1 MPEIPDR
8 ALPVLYDDDGR
19 RTSNPGS
26 KWRRRMKFT
35 TLSLVLVV
43 VLAGILGC
51 GTKEPLNQEG
61 WTAVAEADLN
71 PAQTGQLERAME
83 ARKILFSRLSTELKT
98 AMEESGPVSAISVCK
113 DAAPVIAADVSRE
126 QGLRIGRTSFKLRNA
141 ANAPPEWAKP
151 WVEKRVEDPTY
162 LAGPEGQL
170 GVLLPIRAQ
179 AACLTCHGT
188 EDTVPGEV
196 QAVVAKLYPNDQATG
211 FSVEDLRGWF
221 WIEVG
226 S

>member
-1 MPEIPDR
+1 MK
-8 ALPVLYDDDGR
+8 LT
-19 RTSNPGS
+19 TS
-26 KWRRRMKFT
+26 F
-35 TLSLVLVV
+35 LVLVV

-51 GTKEPLNQEG
+51 ATKEPAKQEG
-61 WTAVAEADLN
+61 WAAVAETDLN
-71 PAQTGQLERAME
+71 PAQTGQLERALE

-98 AMEESGPVSAISVCK
+98 AMEESGPVNAVSVCK
-113 DAAPVIAADVSRE
+113 DSAPVIAADVSRE
-126 QGLRIGRTSFKLRNA
+126 HGLRIGRTSFKLRNA

-151 WVEKRVEDPTY
+151 WVEKRVEETTY

-179 AACLTCHGT
+179 AACLPCHGT

-196 QAVVAKLYPNDQATG
+196 QAVLTKLYPDDQATG